1 MSGKDTQDNNVGN
14 RLEAEDY
21 LYVVSREAQ
30 DVSERLARTREQLEA
45 FQQIALVV
53 GSDASIESVLKLIC
67 DKTTQL
73 MRAERTTI
81 FLVEEE
87 SGQMYLNSVIAERS
101 GVIRLKFGQGIAGTV
116 AKRRQNLNIKDVYKC
131 DLFDPSFDKM
141 NGFVTKSCLCVPIL
155 NIQRELLGVVQVI
168 NKNVGYFTLND
179 EEMLASICAQIGV
192 SLTQHQFYM
201 TLLHRNSELSEAKEK
216 LQRRNE
222 ELDMLYAL
230 ERDAAIA
237 MDLQSL
243 VKRMLERCL
252 QAFHIRYAAIYMMV
266 GNENRL
272 FSADLFNHSHE
283 PSYTPRLMAHC
294 PKFLKNAISLSTCT
308 MLSLRDMESL
318 PEQTEHILGHALNQL
333 LIAPLS
339 GEENTFGALILGS
352 RKLISPF
359 SPYDAKLAS
368 LFAAHIAPSIGA
380 QFDREANEKKQR
392 LSTIGQM
399 MSSLMHDMK
408 TPLAN
413 ISGYVELMATQK
425 DPEKRADYA
434 TVVDRQIDTLKN
446 MSTEILDF
454 ARGQSAVI
462 LKKIQLSPIIQQ
474 SIDLLKS
481 EAERRHIDIR
491 YENHYDGEVLC
502 DAIKI
507 QRVIINL
514 TKNAL
519 EALESGGQILISINA
534 DEDHVYLTIQD
545 NGPGIPEE
553 ISKTLFDAFVTSGKK
568 GGTGLGL
575 SIVKK
580 IIDEHH
586 ATITQQNVEP
596 HGTSFVIAFPIQEM
610 KQA

>member
-1 MSGKDTQDNNVGN
+1 MPGKDTTEHHIGD
-14 RLEAEDY
+14 RLDSADY

-30 DVSERLARTREQLEA
+30 DVGERLARTREQLEA

-53 GSDASIESVLKLIC
+53 GSEASIESVLKMIC

-87 SGQMYLNSVIAERS
+87 NGQLYLNSVIAERS

-131 DLFDPSFDKM
+131 ELFDPSFDKL
-141 NGFVTKSCLCVPIL
+141 NDFVTKSCLCVPIL

-230 ERDAAIA
+230 ERDAAVA
-237 MDLQSL
+237 TDLQSL

-252 QAFHIRYAAIYMMV
+252 QAFHIRYAAIYMIV
-266 GNENRL
+266 GSENRL
-272 FSADLFNHSHE
+272 FAADLFNPGHE
-283 PSYTPRLMAHC
+283 PAYVPRLMAHC
-294 PKFLKNAISLSTCT
+294 PKFLKQALNISTCT
-308 MLSLRDMESL
+308 MLSVRDLESL
-318 PEQTEHILGHALNQL
+318 PEQTEHILGHALNQI

-339 GEENTFGALILGS
+339 SEDKAFGALILGS
-352 RKLISPF
+352 RKLINPF

-413 ISGYVELMATQK
+413 ISGYVELMTTQK
-425 DPEKRADYA
+425 DPAKRSDYA
-434 TVVDRQIDTLKN
+434 TVVDRQIETLKN

-462 LKKIQLSPIIQQ
+462 LQKIQLSPIIVQ

-481 EAERRHIDIR
+481 EMERRQIEIT
-491 YENHYDGEVLC
+491 YENKYDGEIYC

-514 TKNAL
+514 AKNAM
-519 EALESGGQILISINA
+519 EALDSGGHIVISTYS
-534 DEDHVYLTIQD
+534 DEKHIYLSIQD
-545 NGPGIPEE
+545 DGPGIPEE

-586 ATITQQNVEP
+586 ATITQKNIQP
-596 HGTSFVIAFPIQEM
+596 HGTAFIMAFPISM
-610 KQA
+610 NH